1 VFEAAGRFPPRHG
14 QPRVARIHGI
24 TAAFP
29 RPTAGPLWHD
39 PALQWPPG
47 REVAG
52 MPPLEPI
59 WVAFVTVM
67 LTGCRC
73 WPCGRFVADAGA
85 AETGS
90 PGRVLADAADQLTE
104 SWT

>member
-1 VFEAAGRFPPRHG
+1 
-14 QPRVARIHGI
+14 
-24 TAAFP
+24 
-29 RPTAGPLWHD
+29 
-39 PALQWPPG
+39 
-47 REVAG
+47 